1 MHPTNDGSTAAA
13 AAALTTSLD
22 LCARIPIPVD
32 GLEVTRC
39 RRSRPID
46 RLFFLT
52 PNPLLAP
59 PRAGVMEPR
68 AVARQRPD
76 VFNGITRNQWP
87 IIFQGPLL
95 SLPLSLSLSLSP
107 SLSSRLVVG
116 LDRARNCAPRD
127 SGFRGARIRSMR
139 DRARMRLTRRRRN
152 VSSLIIM

>member
-95 SLPLSLSLSLSP
+95 SLPLSLSLSLSLP
-107 SLSSRLVVG
+107 LCRRGSSSGSIVRVIAR
-116 LDRARNCAPRD
+116 RAIPD
-127 SGFRGARIRSMR
+127 FGARES
-139 DRARMRLTRRRRN
+139 DRCATERGCGLRGDVETSRA
-152 VSSLIIM
+152 